1 MIDNSIKTSSQE
13 VLTQLSARR
22 SPKHAPGD
30 AFGSLLQAMDSTQ
43 SPSSPSRSAHSG
55 SAQVRLS
62 GGEVSPV
69 EDRAARPSQMKVRGV
84 ELGQR
89 GEAAAAKRAP
99 KSEAVDK
106 ATRREDAERTE
117 RSDTAEKPENTRR
130 SEKTE
135 DPEKT
140 HDSSPS
146 TSAENAASTQGKD
159 LDATEA
165 TQTAAKAAASPGT
178 ATDAAATLVAEAMP
192 QTDETQLA
200 EAGAVPDGELAAP
213 LTESQTVA
221 ASEINGEQLVQD
233 LKHSAGKTAN
243 SLEEVLANP
252 AQDTPDDTQDAT
264 LDLADTLPTEAPEGT
279 AETPDLAAAKAQLDQ
294 AQSSAADEVAAALS
308 AALTGT
314 SKSNPTNASSTANA
328 NSGLVGVNATTNATQ
343 ATSTPA
349 PLAAA
354 PSSANAAPAA
364 PNAPVQVTNLSQQ
377 LFDQMQAQ
385 LHRLKALGQGEHQLK
400 LAINPE
406 TFGPVRLA
414 VRIHADGS
422 ATLQMLA
429 ASEAAREQ
437 IKQIL
442 TDLRRDLAA
451 TGLSGQ
457 LDLAE
462 DAADFARF
470 AGEAGANA
478 GDGQGT
484 DAGGPGPSRQEA
496 GGSENQGETSYVAPT
511 VGTVLRDGSDGRVD
525 RFA

>member
-22 SPKHAPGD
+22 SPKSAPGD

-146 TSAENAASTQGKD
+146 TSAENAASTQGKN

-192 QTDETQLA
+192 QTDEAQLA
-200 EAGAVPDGELAAP
+200 EAGTVPD
-213 LTESQTVA
+213 
-221 ASEINGEQLVQD
+221 
-233 LKHSAGKTAN
+233 
-243 SLEEVLANP
+243 
-252 AQDTPDDTQDAT
+252 
-264 LDLADTLPTEAPEGT
+264 
-279 AETPDLAAAKAQLDQ
+279 
-294 AQSSAADEVAAALS
+294 
-308 AALTGT
+308 
-314 SKSNPTNASSTANA
+314 
-328 NSGLVGVNATTNATQ
+328 
-343 ATSTPA
+343 
-349 PLAAA
+349 
-354 PSSANAAPAA
+354 
-364 PNAPVQVTNLSQQ
+364 
-377 LFDQMQAQ
+377 
-385 LHRLKALGQGEHQLK
+385 
-400 LAINPE
+400 
-406 TFGPVRLA
+406 
-414 VRIHADGS
+414 
-422 ATLQMLA
+422 
-429 ASEAAREQ
+429 
-437 IKQIL
+437 
-442 TDLRRDLAA
+442 
-451 TGLSGQ
+451 
-457 LDLAE
+457 
-462 DAADFARF
+462 
-470 AGEAGANA
+470 
-478 GDGQGT
+478 
-484 DAGGPGPSRQEA
+484 
-496 GGSENQGETSYVAPT
+496 
-511 VGTVLRDGSDGRVD
+511 
-525 RFA
+525 